1 MRYYKIWARIGETQT
16 VDTVVMASSDYFA
29 KQIGESLF
37 GVGNVLG
44 YSAINEV

>member
-1 MRYYKIWARIGETQT
+1 MKHYKIWARISQTQT
-16 VDTVVMASSDYFA
+16 VDTIVLAPNDYLA

-44 YSAINEV
+44 YSVINDA